1 MKTKQILLLILA
13 GAITGIINGFFGGGG
28 GMIVVPMLTL
38 FLGYTQKQ
46 AHSTAILII
55 LPITIL
61 SSVLYFLNGNFNF
74 EVGLPTAIGVFAGGL
89 LGAFLLKKASSK
101 IITII
106 FAITMAIAGVK
117 LLFF

>member
-1 MKTKQILLLILA
+1 MALKKNFLLILT
-13 GAITGIINGFFGGGG
+13 GVITGIVNGFFGGGG
-28 GMIVVPMLTL
+28 GMVVVPMLTL
-38 FLGYTQKQ
+38 FLAYSQKE

-61 SSVLYFLNGNFNF
+61 SSVFYFINGNFNF
-74 EVGLPTAIGVFAGGL
+74 EVGVPTSIGVLAGGL

-101 IITII
+101 IIIII